1 MRIRRAVVTL
11 VTVTALSGGVGAL
24 SGCSNPSNSGTG
36 TPADK
41 VTDSSATAPSS
52 SSLGATASP
61 SSSG

>member
-11 VTVTALSGGVGAL
+11 VTVTALGGGVGAL

-52 SSLGATASP
+52 SSIGATP
-61 SSSG
+61 TQSSGG